1 MANRVT
7 WSHPKVLTAL
17 FTVFLA
23 GAASGAF
30 ALKALQRSTAA
41 SAPRSMR
48 NMDRK
53 QLMETFRTELG
64 LTTEQRARVENLL
77 EDHFKML
84 QMLTVQTEEV
94 RAHGRESVAK
104 MLTPEQR
111 KRFDRLMTEW
121 TKSQR

>member
-1 MANRVT
+1 
-7 WSHPKVLTAL
+7 
-17 FTVFLA
+17 
-23 GAASGAF
+23 
-30 ALKALQRSTAA
+30 
-41 SAPRSMR
+41 
-48 NMDRK
+48 
-53 QLMETFRTELG
+53 METFRAELG
-64 LTTEQRARVENLL
+64 LTNEQRARVENLL